1 MTQTPKYTKTILCLA
16 NSRRPKGKCVAGKE
30 YDGGKFGAWIRPVN
44 ARNDNAISEADA
56 QYKDGT
62 SADLLDIVLVSM
74 SEAAPSHH
82 QTENH
87 QIDAGFYWM
96 KKGRAT
102 WEQIVSATDNVTGPL
117 WSDGDSSFH
126 GLNDKV
132 AEAIANSLTSS
143 LLLVE
148 PSSLTLV
155 VAKESKWGGGS
166 ERKVRAHF
174 ALNGTDYN
182 FVVTDPWIETEY
194 FAKPDGSYPVDGS
207 RLCVSL
213 AEVFNGSAIKLVA
226 AVITADRI

>member
-1 MTQTPKYTKTILCLA
+1 MARAPKYTKTILCLA

-30 YDGGKFGAWIRPVN
+30 FENGKAGAWIRPVN
-44 ARNDNAISEADA
+44 TRNDNAISEADA

-62 SADLLDIVLVSM
+62 SADLLDIVLVST
-74 SEAAPSHH
+74 SDAVPSHH
-82 QTENH
+82 QSENH

-102 WEQIVSATDNVTGPL
+102 WEQIVSATDSITGAL

-126 GLNDKV
+126 GKNDKV
-132 AEAIANSLTSS
+132 AEAIANGLTSS
-143 LLLVE
+143 LLLIE

-155 VAKESKWGGGS
+155 VAQESKWGGGF
-166 ERKVRAHF
+166 ERKVRARF
-174 ALNGTDYN
+174 TLNATEYN
-182 FVVTDPWIETEY
+182 FVVTDPWTETEY

-213 AEVFNGSAIKLVA
+213 AEVLNGSAIKLVA
-226 AVITADRI
+226 AVITPDRI

>member
-1 MTQTPKYTKTILCLA
+1 MPQAPKYTKTILCLA
-16 NSRRPKGKCVAGKE
+16 NSRRPGGKCVAGKE
-30 YDGGKFGAWIRPVN
+30 FENGNTGVWIRPVN
-44 ARNDNAISEADA
+44 TPNDNAISDADA

-74 SEAAPSHH
+74 SDAVPSHH

-87 QIDAGFYWM
+87 QIDAGFYWT

-102 WEQIVSATDNVTGPL
+102 WEQIVSATDSVTGPL

-126 GLNDKV
+126 GKNDKV
-132 AEAIANSLTSS
+132 AEAIANGLTNS

-148 PSSLTLV
+148 PSSLALV
-155 VAKESKWGGGS
+155 VAQESKWGGGF

-174 ALNGTDYN
+174 TLNSTEYN

-194 FAKPDGSYPVDGS
+194 FAKPDGSYPVNGS

-213 AEVFNGSAIKLVA
+213 SKVINGSAIKLVA
-226 AVITADRI
+226 AVVTPDRI